1 MNVSGLAPP
10 LTEQAED
17 IDRIWD
23 LFLLA
28 GLVVGVGVL
37 AVLLF
42 VLIRFRRRGH
52 DVAAPA
58 SGAHPDRGDLHR
70 RAAARSSPDCSASR
84 S

>member
-1 MNVSGLAPP
+1 MNGRGLAPP

-42 VLIRFRRRGH
+42 VLIRFRRR
-52 DVAAPA
+52 DTTLP
-58 SGAHPDRGDLHR
+58 RQR
-70 RAAARSSPDCSASR
+70 R
-84 S
+84 